1 VDKTGNFLVVG
12 AGLAGLSFA
21 LRAAA
26 HTKVTI
32 LAKTDLM
39 DSNSSL
45 AQGGIAAVQRLPD
58 NYFKHVSDTIHVG
71 QGLSDR
77 KAVELMVHYGPTEIS
92 WLIEQGV
99 DFSYYQGELDLTR
112 EGGHSAR
119 RVVHAGDITGYNVQD
134 TLTLNARAHP
144 NIQIIENT
152 VAIDLLVE
160 QNRCMGV
167 SIITPTGA
175 IAEIRADTT
184 VLCTGGSGQVF
195 AKTSNPVIAT
205 GDGVAMAY
213 RAGVVVRDMEFYQ
226 FHPSILDHGES
237 PYFLVSEAVRGE
249 GGILVNSQGEHFMP
263 RYHSLHDLAPR
274 DVVSRAIVSEQK
286 TGQVYIDIRERGEHY
301 LSTRF
306 AGIYKECEKRGFK
319 MDEDLLPVS
328 PAAHYMCGGIK
339 VSQRGETSLKGLLA
353 FGETSCSGVHGANRL
368 ASNSTLEC
376 MTFTHY
382 ATENLDSSDSD
393 FPTVSPFSGAD
404 EGICHQSRRAFVQD
418 LMWESFGIVR
428 NQDSMG
434 RSEAL
439 LKVIEQEIISDF
451 KAHKSREL
459 IEEMNIATVGLLLAK
474 TARIRNESRG
484 THKIEETPFRD
495 DQNWLKHIEI
505 KKNKVTL
512 VDH

>member
-1 VDKTGNFLVVG
+1 MDKTGNFLVVG

-21 LRAAA
+21 LRAAE

-32 LAKTDLM
+32 LSKTGLM
-39 DSNSSL
+39 ESNSSL

-58 NYFKHVSDTIHVG
+58 NYAKHVSDTIHVG
-71 QGLSDR
+71 QGLSS
-77 KAVELMVHYGPTEIS
+77 KEAVELMVRYGPSEIN

-99 DFSYYQGELDLTR
+99 DFSYYHGELDLTR

-119 RVVHAGDITGYNVQD
+119 RVVHAGDITGYNVQE
-134 TLTLNARAHP
+134 TLTMKAKGHP
-144 NIQIIENT
+144 NIKIIENT
-152 VAIDLLVE
+152 VAIDLIVE

-167 SIITPTGA
+167 SVLTIDGE
-175 IAEIRADTT
+175 IAEILADTT

-205 GDGVAMAY
+205 GDGVAMAS
-213 RAGVVVRDMEFYQ
+213 RTGAVVKDLEFYQ

-237 PYFLVSEAVRGE
+237 PFFLISEAVRGE
-249 GGILVNSQGEHFMP
+249 GGVLVNSSGGRFMP
-263 RYHSLHDLAPR
+263 RYHPLHDLAPR
-274 DVVSRAIVSEQK
+274 DVVSRAVVNEQK
-286 TGQVYIDIRERGEHY
+286 NGPVYIDIREMGKPY

-306 AGIYKECEKRGFK
+306 SGIYAECQKRGFK

-339 VSQRGETSLKGLLA
+339 VNLQGETTITGLLA

-376 MTFTHY
+376 MVFPHY
-382 ATENLDSSDSD
+382 ATEKLESSETD
-393 FPTVSPFSGAD
+393 FPSITIISKQDKERPYKSYRG
-404 EGICHQSRRAFVQD
+404 RVQK
-418 LMWESFGIVR
+418 LMWSSFGIVR
-428 NQDSMG
+428 NQESME
-434 RSEAL
+434 RSENL
-439 LKVIEQEIISDF
+439 LKEIIQEIESDF
-451 KAHKSREL
+451 MVHKSRGL
-459 IEEMNIATVGLLLAK
+459 IEELNIATVGLLLAK
-474 TARIRNESRG
+474 SASTRKESRG
-484 THKIEETPFRD
+484 THKLEEIPHRD